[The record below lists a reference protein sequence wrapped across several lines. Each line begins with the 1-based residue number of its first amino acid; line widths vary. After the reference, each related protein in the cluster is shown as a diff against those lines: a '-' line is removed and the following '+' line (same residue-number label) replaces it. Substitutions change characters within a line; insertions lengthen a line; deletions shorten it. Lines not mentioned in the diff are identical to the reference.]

1 MILGEPRAVPRV
13 EGGSERQF
21 FSFFAPCAV
30 PHEQLTGKVNMNT
43 QSSTRIPLVNIV
55 TAALLFAVASAAP
68 LSIMA
73 AESKAVPGHV
83 QVKNVISKAY
93 DRPDAKVV
101 VEPIVASGKF
111 AVVGWTRGDIGGR
124 ALFQQNGDEW
134 TLVTYGGD
142 SLKDPLMLEKAGVPK
157 VNAVSI
163 SRMIAYAEERETPER
178 VKLFGSFSEG
188 AQPAG
193 EVKK

>member
-1 MILGEPRAVPRV
+1 
-13 EGGSERQF
+13 
-21 FSFFAPCAV
+21 
-30 PHEQLTGKVNMNT
+30 MNT
-43 QSSTRIPLVNIV
+43 QSLTRFPLAKVV
-55 TAALLFAVASAAP
+55 TMALLFAAASAVP
-68 LSIMA
+68 LSTMA

-83 QVKNVISKAY
+83 QIKKVIAKAY

-101 VEPIVASGKF
+101 VEPIVASGKY
-111 AVVGWTRGDIGGR
+111 AVVGWTRSDIGGR

-142 SLKDPLMLEKAGVPK
+142 GLKDPLMLEKAGVPK

-163 SRMIAYAEERETPER
+163 SRMLVYAEERETPER

-188 AQPAG
+188 AQPSN
-193 EVKK
+193 EIKK